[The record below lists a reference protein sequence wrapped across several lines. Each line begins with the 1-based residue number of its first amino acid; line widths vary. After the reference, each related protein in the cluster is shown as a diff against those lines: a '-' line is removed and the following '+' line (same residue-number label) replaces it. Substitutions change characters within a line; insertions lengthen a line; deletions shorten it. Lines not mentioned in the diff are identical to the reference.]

1 MINNSKLKI
10 IIPFAM
16 STICLAL
23 SGCGGESATI
33 HEDPNAGFSVASNGC
48 NWNSSQCQPFVV
60 AYPVDGLNFDCSSDK
75 NNHFA
80 TKFETNVS
88 TGGCRI
94 GDSVQFY
101 INGVDTNKR
110 IELGAVNLSELMPS
124 KVSPHAVQISLM
136 DIAKGMTGKSITS
149 QNNTDNTYKV
159 LLGLINILQD
169 ISTDEGTAT
178 TKTDIQLVKLDDFLK
193 NSGSSSQAV
202 KIKKDLDK
210 LAANVTVADFI
221 DGTYISDL
229 AVWRSIDANESD
241 AIVVATQLLNIKNAG
256 TYVANFFAFPTPQGS
271 LEGFNG
277 KDTSNSD
284 IKTVANL
291 YAITD
296 RNGYSLGYT
305 IQWVG
310 IPTDKGGFGRLQLLT
325 QVSPNKLDTNL
336 NESDLSVKDWIDPLT
351 NKITNPLKFYS
362 ATTTS
367 DSLDINKGQL
377 FNQLTIPGNKF
388 VYNNVTNT
396 THDPGDS
403 VYGAWI
409 QKNGTRNYSGSIDIS
424 KVSPL
429 TYLDGRVFQDN
440 AQYKF
445 PLYLNL
451 TFGFDHVDL
460 KNDKII
466 LGIVID
472 KNGNIK
478 TNLANNAKLEK
489 NNIAPSCP
497 NNPVPQYR
505 IGTLGTSNPDDNSIT
520 VRMILANKVFGA
532 LDGAIIG
539 LNTDLQ
545 NTSGLTTQNMAYSSG
560 VKINLPKSSNGNF
573 TITDFTQGST
583 QASWLNMFASAQAI
597 YNAGKNNTTLTS
609 DQLNLA
615 KLNSGKI
622 TAIEK
627 LNCS

>member
-310 IPTDKGGFGRLQLLT
+310 TPTDKEGFGRLQLLT

-451 TFGFDHVDL
+451 TFGFDHADL

-478 TNLANNAKLEK
+478 L
-489 NNIAPSCP
+489 
-497 NNPVPQYR
+497 
-505 IGTLGTSNPDDNSIT
+505 
-520 VRMILANKVFGA
+520 IL
-532 LDGAIIG
+532 
-539 LNTDLQ
+539 
-545 NTSGLTTQNMAYSSG
+545 LTMLS
-560 VKINLPKSSNGNF
+560 
-573 TITDFTQGST
+573 
-583 QASWLNMFASAQAI
+583 
-597 YNAGKNNTTLTS
+597 
-609 DQLNLA
+609 
-615 KLNSGKI
+615 
-622 TAIEK
+622 
-627 LNCS
+627 

>member
-1 MINNSKLKI
+1 MINNLKLKT
-10 IIPFAM
+10 IIPFSLSA
-16 STICLAL
+16 ICLAL
-23 SGCGGESATI
+23 SACGGESATI
-33 HEDPNAGFSVASNGC
+33 NEDPNAGFSVAFNGC

-110 IELGAVNLSELMPS
+110 IELGAVNLSELMPG

-149 QNNTDNTYKV
+149 QSSTDNTYKV
-159 LLGLINILQD
+159 LLGLITILQD
-169 ISTDEGTAT
+169 ISKDEGTAT

-310 IPTDKGGFGRLQLLT
+310 TPTDKEGFGRLQLLT

-396 THDPGDS
+396 THDPSDS
-403 VYGAWI
+403 V
-409 QKNGTRNYSGSIDIS
+409 
-424 KVSPL
+424 
-429 TYLDGRVFQDN
+429 
-440 AQYKF
+440 
-445 PLYLNL
+445 
-451 TFGFDHVDL
+451 
-460 KNDKII
+460 
-466 LGIVID
+466 
-472 KNGNIK
+472 
-478 TNLANNAKLEK
+478 
-489 NNIAPSCP
+489 
-497 NNPVPQYR
+497 
-505 IGTLGTSNPDDNSIT
+505 
-520 VRMILANKVFGA
+520 
-532 LDGAIIG
+532 
-539 LNTDLQ
+539 
-545 NTSGLTTQNMAYSSG
+545 
-560 VKINLPKSSNGNF
+560 
-573 TITDFTQGST
+573 
-583 QASWLNMFASAQAI
+583 
-597 YNAGKNNTTLTS
+597 
-609 DQLNLA
+609 
-615 KLNSGKI
+615 
-622 TAIEK
+622 
-627 LNCS
+627 

>member
-110 IELGAVNLSELMPS
+110 IELGAVNLSELMPN

-149 QNNTDNTYKV
+149 QSSTDNTYKV
-159 LLGLINILQD
+159 LLGLITILQD
-169 ISTDEGTAT
+169 ISKDEGTAT

-310 IPTDKGGFGRLQLLT
+310 TPTDKEGFGRLQLLT

-388 VYNNVTNT
+388 VYNGVTNT
-396 THDPGDS
+396 THDPSDS

-409 QKNGTRNYSGSIDIS
+409 QKNGTRNYRGSIDIS

-451 TFGFDHVDL
+451 TFGFDHADL

-478 TNLANNAKLEK
+478 TNLASNAKLEK

-609 DQLNLA
+609 DQLDLA

>member
-10 IIPFAM
+10 IIPFSLSA
-16 STICLAL
+16 ICLAL
-23 SGCGGESATI
+23 SACGGESATI
-33 HEDPNAGFSVASNGC
+33 NEDPNAGFSVASNGC

-310 IPTDKGGFGRLQLLT
+310 IPTDKEGFGRLQLLT

-451 TFGFDHVDL
+451 TFGFDHADL

-478 TNLANNAKLEK
+478 TNLASNAKLEK

>member
-451 TFGFDHVDL
+451 TFGFDHADL

>member
-136 DIAKGMTGKSITS
+136 DIAIGMTGKSITS

-451 TFGFDHVDL
+451 TFGFDHADL

>member
-388 VYNNVTNT
+388 VYNGVTNT
-396 THDPGDS
+396 THDPSDS

-451 TFGFDHVDL
+451 TFGFDHADL

>member
-545 NTSGLTTQNMAYSSG
+545 NTSGLTTQNMNRTGFVRDFFIY
-560 VKINLPKSSNGNF
+560 VRPPNLTG
-573 TITDFTQGST
+573 
-583 QASWLNMFASAQAI
+583 
-597 YNAGKNNTTLTS
+597 
-609 DQLNLA
+609 
-615 KLNSGKI
+615 
-622 TAIEK
+622 
-627 LNCS
+627 

>member
-110 IELGAVNLSELMPS
+110 IELGAVNLSELMPG

-149 QNNTDNTYKV
+149 QSSTDNTYKV
-159 LLGLINILQD
+159 LLGLITILQD
-169 ISTDEGTAT
+169 ISKDEGTAT

-478 TNLANNAKLEK
+478 TNLASNAKLEK

-609 DQLNLA
+609 DQLDLA

>member
-1 MINNSKLKI
+1 MINNLKLKT
-10 IIPFAM
+10 IIPFSLSA
-16 STICLAL
+16 ICLAL
-23 SGCGGESATI
+23 SACGGESATI
-33 HEDPNAGFSVASNGC
+33 NEDPNAGFSVAFNGC

-110 IELGAVNLSELMPS
+110 IELGAVNLSELMPG

-256 TYVANFFAFPTPQGS
+256 TYVANFFALPTPQGS

-305 IQWVG
+305 IQWIG
-310 IPTDKGGFGRLQLLT
+310 IPTDKEGFGRLQLLT

-451 TFGFDHVDL
+451 TFGFDHADL

-478 TNLANNAKLEK
+478 TNLASNAKLEK

>member
-609 DQLNLA
+609 DQLDLA

>member
-1 MINNSKLKI
+1 MINNFKLKT
-10 IIPFAM
+10 IIPFSLSA
-16 STICLAL
+16 ICLAL
-23 SGCGGESATI
+23 SACGGESATI
-33 HEDPNAGFSVASNGC
+33 NEDPNAGFSVAFNGC

-310 IPTDKGGFGRLQLLT
+310 IPTDKEGFGRLQLLT

-451 TFGFDHVDL
+451 TFGFDHADL

-609 DQLNLA
+609 DQLDLA

>member
-478 TNLANNAKLEK
+478 TNLASNAKLEK

>member
-136 DIAKGMTGKSITS
+136 DIAIGMTGKSITS

-451 TFGFDHVDL
+451 TFGFDHADL

-478 TNLANNAKLEK
+478 TNLASNAKLEK

>member
-1 MINNSKLKI
+1 MINNLKLKT
-10 IIPFAM
+10 IIPFSLSA
-16 STICLAL
+16 ICLAL
-23 SGCGGESATI
+23 SACGGESATI
-33 HEDPNAGFSVASNGC
+33 NEDPNAGFSVAFNGC

-451 TFGFDHVDL
+451 TFGFDHADL

-609 DQLNLA
+609 DQLDLA

>member
-1 MINNSKLKI
+1 MINNLKLKT
-10 IIPFAM
+10 IIPFSLSA
-16 STICLAL
+16 ICLAL
-23 SGCGGESATI
+23 SACGGESATI
-33 HEDPNAGFSVASNGC
+33 NEDPNAGFSVAFNGC

-149 QNNTDNTYKV
+149 QSSTDNTYKV
-159 LLGLINILQD
+159 LLGLITILQD
-169 ISTDEGTAT
+169 ISKDEGTAT

-310 IPTDKGGFGRLQLLT
+310 TPTDKEGFGRLQLLT

-396 THDPGDS
+396 THDPSDS

-451 TFGFDHVDL
+451 TFGFDHADL

-478 TNLANNAKLEK
+478 TNLASNAKLEK

>member
-545 NTSGLTTQNMAYSSG
+545 NTSGLTTQNMNRTG
-560 VKINLPKSSNGNF
+560 FVG
-573 TITDFTQGST
+573 DF
-583 QASWLNMFASAQAI
+583 FI
-597 YNAGKNNTTLTS
+597 
-609 DQLNLA
+609 
-615 KLNSGKI
+615 
-622 TAIEK
+622 
-627 LNCS
+627 

>member
-451 TFGFDHVDL
+451 TFGFDHADL

-545 NTSGLTTQNMAYSSG
+545 NTSGLTTQNMNRTG
-560 VKINLPKSSNGNF
+560 FVG
-573 TITDFTQGST
+573 DF
-583 QASWLNMFASAQAI
+583 FI
-597 YNAGKNNTTLTS
+597 
-609 DQLNLA
+609 
-615 KLNSGKI
+615 
-622 TAIEK
+622 
-627 LNCS
+627 

>member
-10 IIPFAM
+10 IIPFSLSA
-16 STICLAL
+16 ICLAL
-23 SGCGGESATI
+23 SACGGESATI
-33 HEDPNAGFSVASNGC
+33 NEDPNAGFSVASNGC

-136 DIAKGMTGKSITS
+136 DIAIGMTGKSITS

-256 TYVANFFAFPTPQGS
+256 TYVANFFALPTPQGS

-310 IPTDKGGFGRLQLLT
+310 IPTDKEGFGRLQLLT

-451 TFGFDHVDL
+451 TFGFDHADL

-478 TNLANNAKLEK
+478 TNLASNAKLEK

-545 NTSGLTTQNMAYSSG
+545 NTSGLTTQNMNRTG
-560 VKINLPKSSNGNF
+560 FVG
-573 TITDFTQGST
+573 DF
-583 QASWLNMFASAQAI
+583 FI
-597 YNAGKNNTTLTS
+597 
-609 DQLNLA
+609 
-615 KLNSGKI
+615 
-622 TAIEK
+622 
-627 LNCS
+627 

>member
-136 DIAKGMTGKSITS
+136 DIAIGMTGKSITS

-159 LLGLINILQD
+159 LLGLITILQD
-169 ISTDEGTAT
+169 ISKDEGTAT

-310 IPTDKGGFGRLQLLT
+310 IPTDKEGFGRLQLLT

-451 TFGFDHVDL
+451 TFGFDHADL

-478 TNLANNAKLEK
+478 TNLASNAKLEK

>member
-310 IPTDKGGFGRLQLLT
+310 IPTDKEGFGRLQLLT

-451 TFGFDHVDL
+451 TFGFDHADL

-478 TNLANNAKLEK
+478 TNLASNAKLEK

-545 NTSGLTTQNMAYSSG
+545 NTSGLTTQNMNRTG
-560 VKINLPKSSNGNF
+560 FVG
-573 TITDFTQGST
+573 DF
-583 QASWLNMFASAQAI
+583 FI
-597 YNAGKNNTTLTS
+597 
-609 DQLNLA
+609 
-615 KLNSGKI
+615 
-622 TAIEK
+622 
-627 LNCS
+627 

>member
-451 TFGFDHVDL
+451 TFGFDHADL

-609 DQLNLA
+609 DQLDLA

>member
-396 THDPGDS
+396 THDPSDS

-609 DQLNLA
+609 DQLDLA

>member
-1 MINNSKLKI
+1 
-10 IIPFAM
+10 M

-609 DQLNLA
+609 DQLDLA

>member
-451 TFGFDHVDL
+451 TFGFDHADL

-478 TNLANNAKLEK
+478 TNLASNAKLEK

-609 DQLNLA
+609 DQLDLA

>member
-1 MINNSKLKI
+1 MINNLKLKT
-10 IIPFAM
+10 IIPFSLSA
-16 STICLAL
+16 ICLAL
-23 SGCGGESATI
+23 SACGGESATI
-33 HEDPNAGFSVASNGC
+33 NEDPNAGFSVASNGC

-310 IPTDKGGFGRLQLLT
+310 IPTDKEGFGRLQLLT

-388 VYNNVTNT
+388 VYNGVTNT
-396 THDPGDS
+396 THDPSDS

-609 DQLNLA
+609 DQLDLA

>member
-1 MINNSKLKI
+1 MINNLKLKT
-10 IIPFAM
+10 IIPFSLSA
-16 STICLAL
+16 ICLAL
-23 SGCGGESATI
+23 SACGGESATI
-33 HEDPNAGFSVASNGC
+33 NEDPNAGFSVASNGC

-149 QNNTDNTYKV
+149 QSSTDNTYKV
-159 LLGLINILQD
+159 LLGLITILQD
-169 ISTDEGTAT
+169 ISKDEGTAT

-310 IPTDKGGFGRLQLLT
+310 TPTDKGGFGRLQLLT

-377 FNQLTIPGNKF
+377 FNQLTIPGTKF

-396 THDPGDS
+396 THDPSDS
-403 VYGAWI
+403 V
-409 QKNGTRNYSGSIDIS
+409 
-424 KVSPL
+424 
-429 TYLDGRVFQDN
+429 
-440 AQYKF
+440 
-445 PLYLNL
+445 
-451 TFGFDHVDL
+451 
-460 KNDKII
+460 
-466 LGIVID
+466 
-472 KNGNIK
+472 
-478 TNLANNAKLEK
+478 
-489 NNIAPSCP
+489 
-497 NNPVPQYR
+497 
-505 IGTLGTSNPDDNSIT
+505 
-520 VRMILANKVFGA
+520 
-532 LDGAIIG
+532 
-539 LNTDLQ
+539 
-545 NTSGLTTQNMAYSSG
+545 
-560 VKINLPKSSNGNF
+560 
-573 TITDFTQGST
+573 
-583 QASWLNMFASAQAI
+583 
-597 YNAGKNNTTLTS
+597 
-609 DQLNLA
+609 
-615 KLNSGKI
+615 
-622 TAIEK
+622 
-627 LNCS
+627 